1 LSRCNIDGLQDF
13 LFTPISTTLRRRMG
27 EPSLVVRCTR
37 VEATYNRDGDRYQ
50 AKSSGEL
57 DQNMRVENLKQVKC
71 SWLSEGAA

>member
-1 LSRCNIDGLQDF
+1 
-13 LFTPISTTLRRRMG
+13 MG

-37 VEATYNRDGDRYQ
+37 LEATYNRDGDRYQ